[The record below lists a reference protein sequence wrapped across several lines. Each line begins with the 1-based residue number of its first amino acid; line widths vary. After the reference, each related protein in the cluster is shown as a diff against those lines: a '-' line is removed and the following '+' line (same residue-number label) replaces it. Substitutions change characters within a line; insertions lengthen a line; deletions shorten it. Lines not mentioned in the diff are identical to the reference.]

1 MKISKTAYDD
11 AFRTLLND
19 CSELII
25 PVVNEVFGEH
35 YSGKEKIIFGVN
47 EHFLSQD
54 VDNVK
59 KIITDSSFVIID
71 SDGVQKRYHI
81 ECQSTADDSM
91 LMRIFEYDA
100 QIALDSGNIDDDSVL
115 TVTFPNSAVIFLRHS
130 GKTPNEMRIRMITP
144 GGSTEYLVP
153 VVKVQKYSLE
163 EIFSK
168 KLLFFIP
175 FYIFSHEK
183 QFPEYES
190 NELRLQKLCEEY
202 SYIQTKLDDLQ
213 RAGEVSEFT
222 KSAVCTMT
230 NHVLALI
237 AQKYQRVQEG
247 VENVMRGK
255 IIEYEAK
262 TIRNKAIAEGRA
274 EGRAEGKAEGRAE
287 GIAETM
293 AKVKAE
299 TEERAKDML
308 RDNMTL
314 PLVEKYTHLPMLRI
328 EELARGLGLL

>member
-59 KIITDSSFVIID
+59 KIITDSSFVIIA

-81 ECQSTADDSM
+81 ECQSTADNSM
-91 LMRIFEYDA
+91 LVRIFEYDA
-100 QIALDSGNIDDDSVL
+100 QIALDSGNIVDNVL

-130 GKTPNEMRIRMITP
+130 GKTPNEMLIRMITP
-144 GGSTEYLVP
+144 GGTTEYFVP
-153 VVKVQKYSLE
+153 VVKVQKYNLE

-168 KLLFFIP
+168 RLLFFIP

-183 QFPEYES
+183 YFPEYES
-190 NELRLQKLCEEY
+190 SEIKLQKLCEEY
-202 SYIQTKLDDLQ
+202 SNIRLKLDDLQ
-213 RAGEVSEFT
+213 KAGEVSEFT

-237 AQKYQRVQEG
+237 AQNYHRVEKG
-247 VENVMRGK
+247 VKDVMRGK
-255 IIEYEAK
+255 ILDYEAK

-274 EGRAEGKAEGRAE
+274 EGKAEGIAEGKAE

-293 AKVKAE
+293 AKFMAE

-308 RDNMTL
+308 RDKMTL
-314 PLVEKYTHLPMLRI
+314 PLVEKYTHLPMPRI
-328 EELARGLGLL
+328 EELARGLGIL

>member
-35 YSGKEKIIFGVN
+35 YTGKEKIIFGIN

-54 VDNVK
+54 VDKVK
-59 KIITDSSFVIID
+59 KIITDSSFIIIS

-81 ECQSTADDSM
+81 ECQSTADNSM
-91 LMRIFEYDA
+91 LVRIFEYDA
-100 QIALDSGNIDDDSVL
+100 QIALDSGNIVNNVL
-115 TVTFPNSAVIFLRHS
+115 TVTFPNSAVIFLRHTI
-130 GKTPNEMRIRMITP
+130 KTPNEMRIRMITP
-144 GGSTEYLVP
+144 GGTTEYLVP
-153 VVKVQKYSLE
+153 VVKVQKYNLE
-163 EIFSK
+163 EIFRK
-168 KLLFFIP
+168 RLLFFIP

-183 QFPEYES
+183 QLPEYDS
-190 NELRLQKLCEEY
+190 NEFKLQKLCEEY
-202 SYIQTKLDDLQ
+202 SYIRTKLDNLQ
-213 RAGEVSEFT
+213 KAGEVSEFT
-222 KSAVCTMT
+222 KSAVCVTT

-237 AQKYQRVQEG
+237 AQKYHRVQEG

-274 EGRAEGKAEGRAE
+274 EG
-287 GIAETM
+287 IAEM
-293 AKVKAE
+293 KAQI
-299 TEERAKDML
+299 EERAKDML

-314 PLVEKYTHLPMLRI
+314 PLVEKYTHLSMPRI

>member
-1 MKISKTAYDD
+1 MKISQTAYDD

-35 YSGKEKIIFGVN
+35 YTGKEKIIFGVN

-59 KIITDSSFVIID
+59 KIITDSSFVIIG
-71 SDGVQKRYHI
+71 SDGMQKRYHI

-91 LMRIFEYDA
+91 LVRIFEYDA

-115 TVTFPNSAVIFLRHS
+115 TVTFPNSAVIFLRHT
-130 GKTPNEMRIRMITP
+130 GKTPNEMRIRMITL

-153 VVKVQKYSLE
+153 VVKVQKYNLE

-168 KLLFFIP
+168 RLLFFIP

-183 QFPEYES
+183 YFPEYES
-190 NELRLQKLCEEY
+190 NEIKLQKLCEEY

-213 RAGEVSEFT
+213 KAGEVSEFT

-237 AQKYQRVQEG
+237 AQKYHRVQEG
-247 VENVMRGK
+247 VENIMRGK
-255 IIEYEAK
+255 ILDYEAK
-262 TIRNKAIAEGRA
+262 TIRNKGR
-274 EGRAEGKAEGRAE
+274 AEGRAE
-287 GIAETM
+287 GIAEM
-293 AKVKAE
+293 KVQI
-299 TEERAKDML
+299 EERAKDML

-314 PLVEKYTHLPMLRI
+314 PLVEKYTHLPMPRI

>member
-19 CSELII
+19 CSELVI

-35 YSGKEKIIFGVN
+35 YTGKEKIIFGVN

-59 KIITDSSFVIID
+59 KIITDSSFVIIG

-81 ECQSTADDSM
+81 ECQSTADNSM
-91 LMRIFEYDA
+91 LVRIFEYDA

-144 GGSTEYLVP
+144 GGTTEYFVP
-153 VVKVQKYSLE
+153 VVKVQKYNLE

-168 KLLFFIP
+168 RLLFFIP

-183 QFPEYES
+183 YFPEYES
-190 NELRLQKLCEEY
+190 NEVKLQKLCEEY
-202 SYIQTKLDDLQ
+202 SNIRLKLDDLQ
-213 RAGEVSEFT
+213 KSGEVSEFT

-237 AQKYQRVQEG
+237 AQNYHRVEKG
-247 VENVMRGK
+247 VKDVMRGK

-262 TIRNKAIAEGRA
+262 TIRNKAI
-274 EGRAEGKAEGRAE
+274 AEGRAE

-308 RDNMTL
+308 RDKMTL
-314 PLVEKYTHLPMLRI
+314 PLVEKYTHLPMPRI

>member
-59 KIITDSSFVIID
+59 KIITDSSFVITD
-71 SDGVQKRYHI
+71 TNGVQKRYHI
-81 ECQSTADDSM
+81 ECQSTADNSM

-100 QIALDSGNIDDDSVL
+100 QIALDSGSVVDNSVL

-168 KLLFFIP
+168 RLLFFIP

-183 QFPEYES
+183 YFPEYES
-190 NELRLQKLCEEY
+190 NESKLQKLCEEY

-213 RAGEVSEFT
+213 KTGEVSEFT
-222 KSAVCTMT
+222 KSAVCVMT

-237 AQKYQRVQEG
+237 AQKYHRVQEG

-274 EGRAEGKAEGRAE
+274 AGIIEGKAEG
-287 GIAETM
+287 IAEM
-293 AKVKAE
+293 KVQI
-299 TEERAKDML
+299 EERAKDML
-308 RDNMTL
+308 RDKMNL
-314 PLVEKYTHLPMLRI
+314 SLVEKYTHLPMPRI